1 MSLTIKKILFIT
13 HSLCR
18 GTNTNRLKKG
28 GNGDTPTGKTKTTYE
43 PKKHV
48 GSTSFG
54 KYGLILLEGIQG
66 EFLTATKNG
75 RSGIAIHS
83 GHTVGFA
90 DKINDNGMLMSTYGC
105 IRVYNSAMEKLG
117 ELYTK
122 YKKEG
127 KKIFCYIEDYN
138 GDINDVYSFYEFK
151 RDGKDRKRNARSK
164 KQ

>member
-1 MSLTIKKILFIT
+1 M
-13 HSLCR
+13 
-18 GTNTNRLKKG
+18 
-28 GNGDTPTGKTKTTYE
+28 
-43 PKKHV
+43 
-48 GSTSFG
+48 
-54 KYGLILLEGIQG
+54 EGIQG

-151 RDGKDRKRNARSK
+151 RDGKDRKRNTRSK